1 MLKAKHLLHPWKTIG
16 SARGLLAAHRDMQR
30 FAQESE
36 RHFRGDPRYRL
47 DHVSAGFAFRAQ
59 DEVQDEGQDDD
70 LLTRIC
76 DAYLR
81 AAEAERSAPAV
92 YQATPWWQQVR
103 RAALGPVM
111 SALRERNLPALRNSY
126 RNFFRD
132 PCSVGLVGRP
142 LSVSRAYRDG
152 RMNDTHRHFL
162 LGDTLHRLDYWQ
174 RATESRFTIEDLSGP
189 MVGNPFGV
197 VVEQTL
203 IRSATEYQHYCAQRL
218 RDLYEGSKAVIA
230 EIGGGY
236 GGMAYYLL
244 RDQPGVTYLDFDVPE
259 SIALTSYY
267 LMKSLPQL
275 RFVLY
280 GEQPITHATIAGA
293 DVILMPPWALREVP
307 AYSMDTVFTSHT
319 MSDTTP
325 EATAAY
331 LNDIARM
338 ARRHFFYIGSM
349 RGAETVVEALPQERI
364 PLSLQQSTRSE
375 WNLHRVPD
383 AREVEHVYRVTT
395 L

>member
-16 SARGLLAAHRDMQR
+16 TVRGLLAAHRDMQR

-47 DHVSAGFAFRAQ
+47 DHVTAGFALHAQ
-59 DEVQDEGQDDD
+59 DEMQDGAQDDD
-70 LLTRIC
+70 LLSRIC

-81 AAEAERSAPAV
+81 AAEAEKTAAAA
-92 YQATPWWQQVR
+92 YQPTPWWQQVR
-103 RAALGPVM
+103 LAALGPVM
-111 SALRERNLPALRNSY
+111 NALRGRNLPALRIFY

-142 LSVSRAYRDG
+142 LSISRAYRDG
-152 RMNDTHRHFL
+152 RMNDTHRRFL

-174 RATESRFTIEDLSGP
+174 GATGSRFTIEDLSGP
-189 MVGNPFGV
+189 KVGNPFGV
-197 VVEQTL
+197 VVGQTL

-218 RDLYEGSKAVIA
+218 RGLHESSSAVIA
-230 EIGGGY
+230 EVGGGY

-280 GEQPITHATIAGA
+280 GEQPITPATIAGA
-293 DVILMPPWALREVP
+293 DVILMPPWVLREIPEGSV
-307 AYSMDTVFTSHT
+307 DTVFTSHT
-319 MSDTTP
+319 MSDTTL
-325 EATAAY
+325 EATAVY
-331 LNDIARM
+331 LNDISRM
-338 ARRHFFYIGSM
+338 ARRYFFYIGSM
-349 RGAETVVEALPQERI
+349 HGAETVMEAIPQGQKS
-364 PLSLQQSTRSE
+364 LSLLQCLPSE

-383 AREVEHVYRVTT
+383 AREVEHVYRVTS
-395 L
+395 